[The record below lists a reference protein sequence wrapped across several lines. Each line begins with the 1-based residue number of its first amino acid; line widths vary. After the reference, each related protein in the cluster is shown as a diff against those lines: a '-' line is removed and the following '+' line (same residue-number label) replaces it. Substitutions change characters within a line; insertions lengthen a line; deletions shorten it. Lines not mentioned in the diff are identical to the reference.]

1 MVFVISINIVVIII
15 IIVYFCIETLFSWGR
30 AEGVARDGRS
40 DHLKG
45 NLRSRYMRMKL
56 MTMKLMTMKLMTMMM
71 KMMMIKANMM
81 KKNMATVMTI
91 MLTTLHSL

>member
-15 IIVYFCIETLFSWGR
+15 IIIIMYFCIETLFSWGR
-30 AEGVARDGRS
+30 AETVARDGRS

-45 NLRSRYMRMKL
+45 NLRSRYMR
-56 MTMKLMTMKLMTMMM
+56 MKLMTMKLMTMMM

>member
-56 MTMKLMTMKLMTMMM
+56 MTMKLMTMMM